1 MKTSHEILTV
11 TSDCD
16 ENLKLEMNGANK
28 SLEERFSDETHKPFF
43 VVKKLDPMKSFVF
56 LTKGAESS
64 SNRKSKIFLAKITF
78 TEH

>member
-1 MKTSHEILTV
+1 MKISHESLTA

-28 SLEERFSDETHKPFF
+28 SLEERFFDETHKPFF
-43 VVKKLDPMKSFVF
+43 VVKKMVPMKRFVF
-56 LTKGAESS
+56 STKGVESS